1 MVPNISPAE
10 VEKSWKF
17 VGGQE
22 RRFWLIL
29 VEISQNR
36 LVSKN
41 RYLTPRRPE
50 IEIPSGRTLLKTSC
64 SISRHI
70 PGLTRVIPRPYEIGT
85 NFGCRSRGEAI
96 LADFGRNQPKP
107 LGVQKSIFDPQATRN
122 RNSIG
127 RAPLQT
133 SFSISCHIPG
143 LPRITPGS
151 INCERFSVVS
161 SKILEIA
168 SPGLLQPKFPPISE
182 GPG

>member
-1 MVPNISPAE
+1 M
-10 VEKSWKF
+10 
-17 VGGQE
+17 
-22 RRFWLIL
+22 

-64 SISRHI
+64 SIYRHI

-133 SFSISCHIPG
+133 SFSISRHIPG
-143 LPRITPGS
+143 LPRITPGPLKS
-151 INCERFSVVS
+151 GEILAVGAQERQFQGFSN
-161 SKILEIA
+161 
-168 SPGLLQPKFPPISE
+168 
-182 GPG
+182 